1 MKNILRWIAIPFVA
15 ILSSL
20 LIHILCT
27 LWIGQ
32 MQSYNG
38 INITSITD
46 IILSIIRDLSV
57 GGMFVYAG
65 AMIAPKANKI
75 VSVILATIACIM
87 CIISF
92 VSNILTHG
100 GFMTYIGI
108 VATLIGAI
116 VGSIKV
122 NEEIEE

>member
-1 MKNILRWIAIPFVA
+1 MKNILRWIAIPFAA

-27 LWIGQ
+27 LLIGQ

-46 IILSIIRDLSV
+46 IILCIIRDLSV

-65 AMIAPKANKI
+65 AMVAPKANKI

-100 GFMTYIGI
+100 GFMTHIGI